1 MAGRHGKPYSR
12 IIMTSASGSSPSG
25 ASASGG
31 HLSDGEIVGARPIGI
46 FDSGVGGLT
55 VARSIIDQLPN
66 ESILY
71 VGDTANGPY
80 GPLPIAEVRANAL
93 GVMDELVDSGVKL
106 LTIACNSA
114 SAAVLRDARE
124 RYTARY
130 GIPVIEVIQPAV
142 RRAVSAT
149 RSGRIGVIGTSA
161 TVGSRAYED
170 TFAAA
175 PDLTITSAACPAFVE
190 FVEAGITT
198 GPDLLSAANE
208 YLQPLKAAGV
218 DTVVLGCT
226 HYPLLTGV
234 ISFVMGED
242 VTLVSS
248 AEETAKDVYRALAN
262 HGIQRTEPAA
272 PSHEFIATGDAA
284 HFETLARRFLGPEV
298 LSVKHVDHVAAQYPT
313 GSLARI
319 TPEMLEAARSGSGLS
334 RRSYFVQPEG
344 NPAFGSGAAMGRGL

>member
-1 MAGRHGKPYSR
+1 MDPSVAAASDSVAGDNTGQV
-12 IIMTSASGSSPSG
+12 GS
-25 ASASGG
+25 
-31 HLSDGEIVGARPIGI
+31 RPIGV

-71 VGDTANGPY
+71 VGDTAHGPY

-142 RRAVSAT
+142 RRAVAAT

-175 PDLTITSAACPAFVE
+175 PDLAITSVACPEFVNY
-190 FVEAGITT
+190 VEAGITM
-198 GPDLLSAANE
+198 GPALLALAEE
-208 YLQPLKAAGV
+208 YLAPLKAAGV
-218 DTVVLGCT
+218 DTLVLGCT

-234 ISFVMGED
+234 ISLVMGD
-242 VTLVSS
+242 AVTLVSS
-248 AEETAKDVYRALAN
+248 AEETAKDVYRALAT
-262 HGIQRTEPAA
+262 HDLQRTAA
-272 PSHEFIATGDAA
+272 GAPEHHFIATGDAA
-284 HFETLARRFLGPEV
+284 QFEALARRFLGPEV
-298 LSVKHVDHVAAQYPT
+298 LSVQHVDHVAAQYPT

-319 TPEMLEAARSGSGLS
+319 TPEMVAAAQNAASGRTAGPRISN
-334 RRSYFVQPEG
+334 FVSIPG
-344 NPAFGSGAAMGRGL
+344 AGGPAQ